1 MLGSGRAQV
10 VWEIYLNLVAHESAQ
25 TEYSHGHGSTAC
37 TCARQSR
44 LAREC
49 FGEYGPG
56 IAALLAQTKIRS
68 PRTSRRFAGKLPRV
82 AVCTSKPR
90 ACSPWHSAGLFRAME
105 GKPESVGMTF
115 VTRGRRRRCPTLP
128 PDLPRDQCATSR
140 VPCLWSAYWATHPE
154 CCLLA
159 LAKTGW

>member
-1 MLGSGRAQV
+1 MASLPRPFQFRCIFWVRARRHGPRALSLFGRAHPHTV
-10 VWEIYLNLVAHESAQ
+10 PR
-25 TEYSHGHGSTAC
+25 
-37 TCARQSR
+37 RQSR

-56 IAALLAQTKIRS
+56 IAPLLAQTKIRS